1 MSINTESS
9 SKVACQ
15 RRSFNLAPANSD
27 GIVLSVHHTL
37 IVGQGTSQRVRYLHA
52 SFNCTGSALA
62 ASNHLGNVYV
72 FDLTVKKYWFLVH
85 VNCSII
91 KFMRKI
97 NTVPRD
103 ALFVGATTGDI
114 QIYNSYTGEN
124 IANLLGHK
132 NPVNDISFS
141 ETDDCV
147 TLATNEAI
155 LWNMKTFTKLHV
167 LHLEE
172 GTILKFVMF
181 VPVSND
187 VLACFNDETV
197 QIWKAKTY
205 DPIKQIGT
213 NTGGSFNKL
222 TIRSIAFT
230 SNGKLMVVVGHAP
243 SIYVFSIETLQ
254 LIKEVSFIHLHLS
267 VKKAQF
273 LPNPFDDGV
282 NKILSFLTSSGVLYF
297 YDMQSEEFI
306 SKINMDEEVW
316 KYAVDPS
323 SNHIATISRCGLIQ
337 IHSMAHVL
345 PRINRERN
353 LKIIS
358 RRNNYKTK
366 QKTNKKLLND
376 VLKKQVR
383 S

>member
-114 QIYNSYTGEN
+114 QIYNSYTCEN

-172 GTILKFVMF
+172 GTILKFVRRYHLITININTLILNRSCLYQLVMMF
-181 VPVSND
+181 LLVSMM
-187 VLACFNDETV
+187 
-197 QIWKAKTY
+197 
-205 DPIKQIGT
+205 
-213 NTGGSFNKL
+213 KL
-222 TIRSIAFT
+222 F
-230 SNGKLMVVVGHAP
+230 
-243 SIYVFSIETLQ
+243 
-254 LIKEVSFIHLHLS
+254 
-267 VKKAQF
+267 
-273 LPNPFDDGV
+273 
-282 NKILSFLTSSGVLYF
+282 
-297 YDMQSEEFI
+297 
-306 SKINMDEEVW
+306 
-316 KYAVDPS
+316 KY
-323 SNHIATISRCGLIQ
+323 G
-337 IHSMAHVL
+337 
-345 PRINRERN
+345 
-353 LKIIS
+353 
-358 RRNNYKTK
+358 K
-366 QKTNKKLLND
+366 QKHMI
-376 VLKKQVR
+376 Q
-383 S
+383 